1 MEDKGITSSLA
12 KRDKKEKLIIYFV
25 GIAVFLAVLVGI
37 KELSK
42 GDFSAPVFLG
52 FFTGIYTL
60 WRYCKKQKENPFS
73 SIFRIL
79 KDDYVFDKYVTLKL
93 FSIIYALGQGI
104 GIGASIGYFADW
116 IHSLVTNSYLKGVY
130 FSGLII
136 SLLSI
141 IFLRVTLEVYSI
153 IYKAAIEF
161 RNFVKSK
168 EKSYFNI
175 STLIYG

>member
-1 MEDKGITSSLA
+1 MEEKGITSSLA

-25 GIAVFLAVLVGI
+25 GIAVFFAVLVGI

-52 FFTGIYTL
+52 FFSGIYTL

-168 EKSYFNI
+168 EE
-175 STLIYG
+175 

>member
-1 MEDKGITSSLA
+1 MEGKGTKSSLA
-12 KRDKKEKLIIYFV
+12 IRDNKEKLIIYFV
-25 GIAVFLAVLVGI
+25 GIAFFLAVLVGI

-42 GDFSAPVFLG
+42 GDFSAPIFLG

-60 WRYCKKQKENPFS
+60 WRFCKKQKENPFS
-73 SIFRIL
+73 SIFKIL
-79 KDDYVFDKYVTLKL
+79 KDDYVFDKYVTLKI

-116 IHSLVTNSYLKGVY
+116 IHSLVTDSYLKGTY
-130 FSGLII
+130 FLGLMI

-141 IFLRVTLEVYSI
+141 IFLRITLEIYSI

-168 EKSYFNI
+168 DK
-175 STLIYG
+175 

>member
-1 MEDKGITSSLA
+1 MEDKRITSPLA

-168 EKSYFNI
+168 EK
-175 STLIYG
+175 

>member
-1 MEDKGITSSLA
+1 MEDKGTKSSLA
-12 KRDKKEKLIIYFV
+12 IRDNKEKLIIYFV

-42 GDFSAPVFLG
+42 GDFSAPIFLG

-60 WRYCKKQKENPFS
+60 WRFCKKQKENPFT

-79 KDDYVFDKYVTLKL
+79 KDDYVFDKYVTLKI

-168 EKSYFNI
+168 EK
-175 STLIYG
+175 

>member
-1 MEDKGITSSLA
+1 MEDKGITSSLET
-12 KRDKKEKLIIYFV
+12 RDKKEKLIIYFV
-25 GIAVFLAVLVGI
+25 GIAVFFAVLIGI

-52 FFTGIYTL
+52 FFSGIYTL

-79 KDDYVFDKYVTLKL
+79 KDDYIFDKYVTLKL

-104 GIGASIGYFADW
+104 GIGASVGYFADW

-161 RNFVKSK
+161 RNFAKSK
-168 EKSYFNI
+168 EK
-175 STLIYG
+175 

>member
-25 GIAVFLAVLVGI
+25 GIAVFFAVLVGI

-52 FFTGIYTL
+52 FFSGIYTL

-168 EKSYFNI
+168 EK
-175 STLIYG
+175 

>member
-25 GIAVFLAVLVGI
+25 GLAVFFAVLVGV

-52 FFTGIYTL
+52 FFSGIYTL

-79 KDDYVFDKYVTLKL
+79 KDDYAFDKYVTLKL

-116 IHSLVTNSYLKGVY
+116 IHSLVTNSYLKSVY

-168 EKSYFNI
+168 EQ
-175 STLIYG
+175 

>member
-168 EKSYFNI
+168 EE
-175 STLIYG
+175 

>member
-1 MEDKGITSSLA
+1 MEDKGTRSSLA
-12 KRDKKEKLIIYFV
+12 MRDNKEKLIIYFV

-42 GDFSAPVFLG
+42 GDFSAPIFLG

-60 WRYCKKQKENPFS
+60 WRFCKKQKENPFS
-73 SIFRIL
+73 SIFKIL
-79 KDDYVFDKYVTLKL
+79 KDDYVFDKYVTLKI

-116 IHSLVTNSYLKGVY
+116 IHSLVTDSYLKGTY

-141 IFLRVTLEVYSI
+141 IFLRITLEIYSI

-168 EKSYFNI
+168 EK
-175 STLIYG
+175 

>member
-1 MEDKGITSSLA
+1 M
-12 KRDKKEKLIIYFV
+12 
-25 GIAVFLAVLVGI
+25 AVLVGI

-168 EKSYFNI
+168 EK
-175 STLIYG
+175 

>member
-1 MEDKGITSSLA
+1 MEEKGITSSLA
-12 KRDKKEKLIIYFV
+12 IRDKKEKLIIYFV

-42 GDFSAPVFLG
+42 GDFSAPIFLG
-52 FFTGIYTL
+52 FFSGIYTL
-60 WRYCKKQKENPFS
+60 WRFCKKQKENPFS

-79 KDDYVFDKYVTLKL
+79 KDDYVFDKYVTLKI
-93 FSIIYALGQGI
+93 FSIIYALGLGI
-104 GIGASIGYFADW
+104 GIGSSIGYFSDW
-116 IHSLVTNSYLKGVY
+116 IHSLVTDSYLKGTY

-141 IFLRVTLEVYSI
+141 ILLRITLEIYSI

-161 RNFVKSK
+161 REFVKSK
-168 EKSYFNI
+168 EK
-175 STLIYG
+175 

>member
-1 MEDKGITSSLA
+1 MEDKGITSSLES
-12 KRDKKEKLIIYFV
+12 RDKKEKLIIYFV
-25 GIAVFLAVLVGI
+25 GIAVFFAVLIGI

-52 FFTGIYTL
+52 FFSGIYTL

-168 EKSYFNI
+168 ENK
-175 STLIYG
+175 

>member
-42 GDFSAPVFLG
+42 GDFSAPIFLG

-153 IYKAAIEF
+153 IYKSAIEF

-168 EKSYFNI
+168 EK
-175 STLIYG
+175 

>member
-1 MEDKGITSSLA
+1 MEDKRTKSSLA
-12 KRDKKEKLIIYFV
+12 IRDNKEKLIIYFV

-42 GDFSAPVFLG
+42 GDFSAPIFLG

-60 WRYCKKQKENPFS
+60 WRFCKKQKENPFS
-73 SIFRIL
+73 SIFKIL
-79 KDDYVFDKYVTLKL
+79 KDDYVFDKYVTLKI

-116 IHSLVTNSYLKGVY
+116 IHSLVTDSYLKGTY
-130 FSGLII
+130 FSGLMI
-136 SLLSI
+136 SILSI
-141 IFLRVTLEVYSI
+141 IVLRITLEIYSI

-161 RNFVKSK
+161 RTFLSLKKSK
-168 EKSYFNI
+168 
-175 STLIYG
+175 

>member
-1 MEDKGITSSLA
+1 MEDKRTKSSLA
-12 KRDKKEKLIIYFV
+12 IRDNKEKLIIYFV

-42 GDFSAPVFLG
+42 GDFSAPIFLG

-60 WRYCKKQKENPFS
+60 WRFCKKQKENPFS
-73 SIFRIL
+73 SIFKIL
-79 KDDYVFDKYVTLKL
+79 KDDYLFDKYVTLKI

-104 GIGASIGYFADW
+104 GLGASIGYFSDW
-116 IHSLVTNSYLKGVY
+116 IHSLVTDSYLKGTY

-136 SLLSI
+136 SLISI
-141 IFLRVTLEVYSI
+141 IFLRITLEIYSI

-161 RNFVKSK
+161 RKFVKSN
-168 EKSYFNI
+168 EKQVI
-175 STLIYG
+175 R

>member
-25 GIAVFLAVLVGI
+25 GIAVFFAVLVGI

-42 GDFSAPVFLG
+42 GNFSAPVFLG
-52 FFTGIYTL
+52 FFSGIYTL

-93 FSIIYALGQGI
+93 FSIIYALGQGS

-168 EKSYFNI
+168 EK
-175 STLIYG
+175 

>member
-25 GIAVFLAVLVGI
+25 GIAVFFAVLVGI

-52 FFTGIYTL
+52 FFSGIYTL

-116 IHSLVTNSYLKGVY
+116 IHSLVTNSYFKGVY

-168 EKSYFNI
+168 EK
-175 STLIYG
+175 

>member
-1 MEDKGITSSLA
+1 MEDKEITSSLA

-25 GIAVFLAVLVGI
+25 GIAVFFAVLVGI

-52 FFTGIYTL
+52 FFSGIYTL

-79 KDDYVFDKYVTLKL
+79 KDDYIFDKYVTLKL

-104 GIGASIGYFADW
+104 GIGASVGYFADW

-168 EKSYFNI
+168 EE
-175 STLIYG
+175 

>member
-1 MEDKGITSSLA
+1 MKDKGITSSLA

-42 GDFSAPVFLG
+42 GDFSAPVVLG

-116 IHSLVTNSYLKGVY
+116 IHSLVTDSYLKGTY

-141 IFLRVTLEVYSI
+141 IFLRITLEIYSI

-161 RNFVKSK
+161 RNFVNSK
-168 EKSYFNI
+168 EK
-175 STLIYG
+175 

>member
-1 MEDKGITSSLA
+1 MGDKGTKSSLA
-12 KRDKKEKLIIYFV
+12 IRDNKEKLIIYFV

-42 GDFSAPVFLG
+42 GDFSAPIFLG

-60 WRYCKKQKENPFS
+60 WRFCKKQKENPFS

-168 EKSYFNI
+168 EK
-175 STLIYG
+175 

>member
-1 MEDKGITSSLA
+1 MEDKGTKSSLA
-12 KRDKKEKLIIYFV
+12 IRDNKEKLIIYFV

-42 GDFSAPVFLG
+42 GDFSAPIFLG

-60 WRYCKKQKENPFS
+60 WRFCKKQKENPFS
-73 SIFRIL
+73 SIFKIL
-79 KDDYVFDKYVTLKL
+79 KDDYVFDKYVTLKI

-116 IHSLVTNSYLKGVY
+116 IHSLVTDSYLKGTY

-136 SLLSI
+136 SLLSV
-141 IFLRVTLEVYSI
+141 IFLRITLEIYSI

-161 RNFVKSK
+161 RNYVKSK
-168 EKSYFNI
+168 EN
-175 STLIYG
+175 

>member
-1 MEDKGITSSLA
+1 MEDKGTKSSLA
-12 KRDKKEKLIIYFV
+12 IRDNKEKLIIYFV
-25 GIAVFLAVLVGI
+25 GIAVFLAILIGI

-42 GDFSAPVFLG
+42 GDFSAPIFLG

-60 WRYCKKQKENPFS
+60 WRFCKKQKENPFS
-73 SIFRIL
+73 SIFKIL
-79 KDDYVFDKYVTLKL
+79 KDDYVFDKYVTLKI

-116 IHSLVTNSYLKGVY
+116 IHSLVTDSYLKGTY
-130 FSGLII
+130 FSGLMI

-141 IFLRVTLEVYSI
+141 IFLRITLEIYSI

-161 RNFVKSK
+161 RNFVNSK
-168 EKSYFNI
+168 EK
-175 STLIYG
+175 

>member
-153 IYKAAIEF
+153 IYKAALEF

-168 EKSYFNI
+168 EK
-175 STLIYG
+175 

>member
-1 MEDKGITSSLA
+1 MEEKGITSSLA
-12 KRDKKEKLIIYFV
+12 IRDKKEKLIIYFV

-42 GDFSAPVFLG
+42 GDFSAPIFLG
-52 FFTGIYTL
+52 FFSGIYTL
-60 WRYCKKQKENPFS
+60 WRFCKKQKENPFA

-79 KDDYVFDKYVTLKL
+79 KDDYVFDKYVTLKI

-104 GIGASIGYFADW
+104 GIGSSIGYFSDW
-116 IHSLVTNSYLKGVY
+116 IHSLVTDSYLKGTY

-141 IFLRVTLEVYSI
+141 ILLRITLEIYSI

-161 RNFVKSK
+161 REFVKSK
-168 EKSYFNI
+168 EK
-175 STLIYG
+175 

>member
-52 FFTGIYTL
+52 FFSGIYTL

-73 SIFRIL
+73 SIFKIL

-104 GIGASIGYFADW
+104 VIGASIGYFADW
-116 IHSLVTNSYLKGVY
+116 IHSLVTNSYLKGIY

-168 EKSYFNI
+168 EK
-175 STLIYG
+175 

>member
-1 MEDKGITSSLA
+1 MKDKRTNSSLA
-12 KRDKKEKLIIYFV
+12 IRDNKEKLIIYFV

-42 GDFSAPVFLG
+42 GDFSAPIFLG

-60 WRYCKKQKENPFS
+60 WRFCKKQKENPFS
-73 SIFRIL
+73 SILKIL
-79 KDDYVFDKYVTLKL
+79 KDDYLFDKYVTLKI

-116 IHSLVTNSYLKGVY
+116 IHSLVTDSYLKGTY
-130 FSGLII
+130 FSGLMI

-141 IFLRVTLEVYSI
+141 IFLRITLEIYSI

-161 RNFVKSK
+161 RNFVNSK
-168 EKSYFNI
+168 EK
-175 STLIYG
+175 

>member
-25 GIAVFLAVLVGI
+25 GIAVFLAVLIGI

-60 WRYCKKQKENPFS
+60 WRYCKKQKESPFS
-73 SIFRIL
+73 SIFKIL

-93 FSIIYALGQGI
+93 FSIIYSLGQGI

-168 EKSYFNI
+168 KE
-175 STLIYG
+175 

>member
-1 MEDKGITSSLA
+1 MEDKGITSSLE

-25 GIAVFLAVLVGI
+25 GIAVFFAVLVGI

-52 FFTGIYTL
+52 FFSGIYTL

-168 EKSYFNI
+168 E
-175 STLIYG
+175 G

>member
-25 GIAVFLAVLVGI
+25 GIAVFLAVLIGI

-79 KDDYVFDKYVTLKL
+79 KDDYVFEKYVTLKL

-116 IHSLVTNSYLKGVY
+116 IHSLVTNSYLKGIY
-130 FSGLII
+130 FLGLII

-168 EKSYFNI
+168 GK
-175 STLIYG
+175 

>member
-12 KRDKKEKLIIYFV
+12 KRDKKEKLIIYFI

-168 EKSYFNI
+168 EK
-175 STLIYG
+175 

>member
-141 IFLRVTLEVYSI
+141 IFLRITLEIYSI

-168 EKSYFNI
+168 EK
-175 STLIYG
+175 

>member
-1 MEDKGITSSLA
+1 MEDKGTKSSLA
-12 KRDKKEKLIIYFV
+12 IRDNKEKLIIYFV

-42 GDFSAPVFLG
+42 GDFSAPIFLG

-73 SIFRIL
+73 SIFKIL
-79 KDDYVFDKYVTLKL
+79 KDDYVFDKYVTLKI

-116 IHSLVTNSYLKGVY
+116 IHSLVTDSYLKGTY
-130 FSGLII
+130 FSGLMI

-141 IFLRVTLEVYSI
+141 IFLRITLEIYSI

-168 EKSYFNI
+168 EE
-175 STLIYG
+175 

>member
-25 GIAVFLAVLVGI
+25 GIAVFFAVLVGI

-52 FFTGIYTL
+52 FFSGIYTL

-116 IHSLVTNSYLKGVY
+116 IHSLVTNSYLKGFY

-136 SLLSI
+136 SFLSI

-161 RNFVKSK
+161 TNFVKSK
-168 EKSYFNI
+168 EK
-175 STLIYG
+175 

>member
-1 MEDKGITSSLA
+1 MEDKGITSSLSI
-12 KRDKKEKLIIYFV
+12 RDKKEKLIIYFV

-42 GDFSAPVFLG
+42 GDLSAPIFLG
-52 FFTGIYTL
+52 FFSGIYTL
-60 WRYCKKQKENPFS
+60 WRFCKKQKENLFA

-79 KDDYVFDKYVTLKL
+79 KDDYVFDKYVTLKI

-104 GIGASIGYFADW
+104 GIGSSIGYFSDW
-116 IHSLVTNSYLKGVY
+116 IHSLVTDSYLKGTY

-141 IFLRVTLEVYSI
+141 ILLRITLEIYSI

-161 RNFVKSK
+161 REFVKSK
-168 EKSYFNI
+168 EK
-175 STLIYG
+175 

>member
-1 MEDKGITSSLA
+1 MEDKGTKSSLA
-12 KRDKKEKLIIYFV
+12 IRDNKEKLIIYFV

-42 GDFSAPVFLG
+42 GDFSAPIFLG

-60 WRYCKKQKENPFS
+60 WRFCKKQKENPFS
-73 SIFRIL
+73 SIFKIL
-79 KDDYVFDKYVTLKL
+79 KDDYVFDKYVTLKI

-116 IHSLVTNSYLKGVY
+116 IHSLVTDSYLKGTY
-130 FSGLII
+130 FSGLVI
-136 SLLSI
+136 SLLAI
-141 IFLRVTLEVYSI
+141 ILLRITLEIYSI

-168 EKSYFNI
+168 EK
-175 STLIYG
+175 

>member
-1 MEDKGITSSLA
+1 MEDKGTKSSLA
-12 KRDKKEKLIIYFV
+12 IRDNKEKLIIYFV

-42 GDFSAPVFLG
+42 GDFSAPIFLG

-60 WRYCKKQKENPFS
+60 WRFCKKQKENPFS
-73 SIFRIL
+73 SIFKIL
-79 KDDYVFDKYVTLKL
+79 KDDYVFDKYVTLKI

-104 GIGASIGYFADW
+104 GIGASIGYFTDW
-116 IHSLVTNSYLKGVY
+116 IHSLVTDSYLKGTY

-141 IFLRVTLEVYSI
+141 IFLRITLEIYSI

-168 EKSYFNI
+168 EK
-175 STLIYG
+175 

>member
-1 MEDKGITSSLA
+1 MEDKGTKSSLA
-12 KRDKKEKLIIYFV
+12 IRDNKEKLIIYFV

-42 GDFSAPVFLG
+42 GDFSAPIFLG

-73 SIFRIL
+73 SIFKIL
-79 KDDYVFDKYVTLKL
+79 KDDYIFDKYVTLKI

-116 IHSLVTNSYLKGVY
+116 IHSLVTDSYLKGTY
-130 FSGLII
+130 FSGLMI

-141 IFLRVTLEVYSI
+141 IFLRITLEIYSI

-161 RNFVKSK
+161 RNFVNSK
-168 EKSYFNI
+168 EK
-175 STLIYG
+175 

>member
-141 IFLRVTLEVYSI
+141 IFLRVTLEVYSV

-168 EKSYFNI
+168 EK
-175 STLIYG
+175 